1 MLLLKILFFFDC
13 FNMGLIWP
21 FSSAHF
27 SRSLAF
33 NVKLE
38 TEDDDF
44 ISPFDLW
51 NVSCCKIK
59 LILIILIVLYAWWKC
74 TDPVFCNENIKIITK
89 ILIYLINYYNV
100 LAVLQ
105 FSQFVRDC
113 HSLGSTAHNDNL
125 SLIRKTCSLWFYVTS
140 ELKFWPK
147 EDRCVIKVNPCYLFT
162 SK

>member
-1 MLLLKILFFFDC
+1 MDVNITSNLIWPKIVDIMNSFNTFIFRYENTYFLLLLKILFFFDC

-21 FSSAHF
+21 FSSARF

-59 LILIILIVLYAWWKC
+59 LILIILNMLYAWWEC
-74 TDPVFCNENIKIITK
+74 TDPVFCNENKKIRCFWQDPIVVDWIKK
-89 ILIYLINYYNV
+89 
-100 LAVLQ
+100 
-105 FSQFVRDC
+105 R
-113 HSLGSTAHNDNL
+113 
-125 SLIRKTCSLWFYVTS
+125 W
-140 ELKFWPK
+140 
-147 EDRCVIKVNPCYLFT
+147 
-162 SK
+162 